1 MQCHVLSSATPAFII
16 PSGSDIGLYGC
27 GIGNIFKSIIL
38 SKFNLI
44 KGLRSNCSAP
54 YQGIGLVKTEEQ
66 AQELENV
73 SLLRL

>member
-1 MQCHVLSSATPAFII
+1 MVLSSARPACII

-27 GIGNIFKSIIL
+27 SLGNIFKSIIL

-44 KGLRSNCSAP
+44 KGLRSNCSAL

-66 AQELENV
+66 AQELENFL
-73 SLLRL
+73 LLRL